1 MTYLIDA
8 WLDRPHPYLRILNR
22 ETGKVCAEL
31 DETAL
36 EELKDLGALDLHS
49 LTSSEPRVVKE
60 QIRQVF
66 LFSYALALRPDN
78 EALRLDC

>member
-8 WLDRPHPYLRILNR
+8 WLDRRTPYLRILNR

-36 EELKDLGALDLHS
+36 EELKDLASWICTASPPANRGW
-49 LTSSEPRVVKE
+49 
-60 QIRQVF
+60 
-66 LFSYALALRPDN
+66 
-78 EALRLDC
+78 